1 MGPKGPFFL
10 FAEVKGLLNKIFKAK
25 KELIRSD
32 EIMMGEKVVKI
43 PKLTVAKMKE
53 IIRTVENLPG
63 MAIQVLLAPREE
75 LHAYVVAAFDL
86 ASDEIVKVVAILA
99 DLDEKYVAEKVGI
112 NEIIEFVKRTI
123 EYNDL
128 SQTVKNVKSLL
139 MPKAATKEAE
149 PSTTGSPKSPSNS
162 E

>member
-1 MGPKGPFFL
+1 MFKFL
-10 FAEVKGLLNKIFKAK
+10 KAK
-25 KELIRSD
+25 KNLIRPD
-32 EIMMGEKVVKI
+32 ECMMGEKVVKI

-53 IIRTVENLPG
+53 IIRVTENLPG
-63 MAIQVLLAPREE
+63 MIIQILLAPRED

-112 NEIIEFVKRTI
+112 NEIIEFVKRTL

-139 MPKAATKEAE
+139 MPKAATETEKAE
-149 PSTTGSPKSPSNS
+149 PSTTGSQKSPSNL